1 MARAFLLVMD
11 SVGIGGAPDAEAFG
25 DVGANTFGNIAKAC
39 FEGKADIDGVR
50 AGALNIPFLE
60 GLGFGLAAKLACGKL
75 PKGLLPDPTLLGQYG
90 CASELSSGKDTISG
104 HWEMAGLPVTFD
116 WGYFEDKKNSFP
128 KTLLD
133 DIIKG
138 GDLPG
143 LLGNCHASGTD
154 IIARLGDEHIKSSKP
169 IVYTS
174 ADSVIQIA
182 AHEEHFGLERLFDL
196 CALTRKLV
204 DPYNIGRVIARPF
217 DGGSPKTYTR
227 TKNRHDYSVPPISDT
242 LLDHVIKNG
251 GEVHAV
257 GKVSDIF
264 AGRGISHKR
273 PASGHEE
280 LMKETIAAG
289 EDAKDGDLIFT
300 NFVDFDMM
308 YGHRRNTPG
317 YAAEL
322 EQFDRQLQDFAKH
335 LKPDD
340 MVILTADHGND
351 PTWPGN
357 DHTREQVP
365 LIVFGPNI
373 KPGKLGART
382 GFTAIA
388 DEISAHLAL
397 N

>member
-1 MARAFLLVMD
+1 M
-11 SVGIGGAPDAEAFG
+11 
-25 DVGANTFGNIAKAC
+25 
-39 FEGKADIDGVR
+39 
-50 AGALNIPFLE
+50 
-60 GLGFGLAAKLACGKL
+60 
-75 PKGLLPDPTLLGQYG
+75 
-90 CASELSSGKDTISG
+90 
-104 HWEMAGLPVTFD
+104 
-116 WGYFEDKKNSFP
+116 
-128 KTLLD
+128 
-133 DIIKG
+133 
-138 GDLPG
+138 
-143 LLGNCHASGTD
+143 
-154 IIARLGDEHIKSSKP
+154 
-169 IVYTS
+169 
-174 ADSVIQIA
+174 
-182 AHEEHFGLERLFDL
+182 
-196 CALTRKLV
+196 
-204 DPYNIGRVIARPF
+204 IARPF
-217 DGGSPKTYTR
+217 DGDKPENYTR
-227 TKNRHDYSVPPISDT
+227 TKNRHDYSVPPIADT

-264 AGRGISHKR
+264 AGCGISHKR

-280 LMKETIAAG
+280 LMRETIAAG
-289 EDAKDGDLIFT
+289 ENAKDGDLIFT

-335 LKPDD
+335 LRKDD